1 MANNLRLPRM
11 NVLFI
16 LLNMKSDANDVH
28 HAQTQVPNEAR
39 LLLLSK
45 IKKSYLAVI
54 ENIAT

>member
-1 MANNLRLPRM
+1 M